1 MSLESFLRCRAQ
13 LRCNFGIYTN
23 NGKLVL
29 IMEKKESVQLV
40 IAFLQTSFRVTACS
54 LLYFSRALTLKKT
67 ALSEMWSD
75 YGEAGTTVLEGD
87 DAELPWAKT
96 GKGEKVVMK
105 CSLCQVGRM
114 RESQAQVLSGPEGAF
129 VT

>member
-1 MSLESFLRCRAQ
+1 
-13 LRCNFGIYTN
+13 
-23 NGKLVL
+23 
-29 IMEKKESVQLV
+29 MEKKESVQLV

-75 YGEAGTTVLEGD
+75 YGEADTTVLEGD

-114 RESQAQVLSGPEGAF
+114 RESQAQVLSGPEGAS